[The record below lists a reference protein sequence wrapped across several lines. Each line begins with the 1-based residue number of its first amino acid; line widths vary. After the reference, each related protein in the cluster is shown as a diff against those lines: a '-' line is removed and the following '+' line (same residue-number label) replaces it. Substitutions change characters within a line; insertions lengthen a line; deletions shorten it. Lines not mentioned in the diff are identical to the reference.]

1 MYKYYVQ
8 VRNDYKVLFS
18 LGFDTFSEAY
28 NCFEWQRDT
37 AHKSMGGSTVTF
49 LENGQ
54 LKSLGY
60 TRKHFEP
67 TAPTPAPYLFNFTS
81 VNDVFYEF
89 RVPTPL
95 QEGVDIVAAHYDIGD
110 YEGEA
115 WVVFIKDG
123 KWYEVHGSHCSC
135 YGLEDQW
142 DPEETFPEAMLR
154 YNKFNSEMKA
164 AIEGRMS

>member
-1 MYKYYVQ
+1 MYYVQ
-8 VRNDYKVLFS
+8 VRNSQDEMIFS
-18 LGFDTFSEAY
+18 LPFDTYDKAF

-37 AHKSMGGSTVTF
+37 AHQHGGCLVQLF
-49 LENGQ
+49 ENSNLRGHVYNVRQ
-54 LKSLGY
+54 NKDQ
-60 TRKHFEP
+60 TKE
-67 TAPTPAPYLFNFTS
+67 PYLFDFATIEN
-81 VNDVFYEF
+81 VFSAF
-89 RVPTPL
+89 QVSDADR
-95 QEGVDIVAAHYDIGD
+95 EGVDIVAAHYDIGD

-142 DPEETFPEAMLR
+142 DPEETFPEVMLR
-154 YNKFNSEMKA
+154 YNKFNPAMKA